1 MNNGT
6 DFDPELLRPIE
17 RIWEPDLRNT
27 GYVRFDH
34 ATGEWIHVNIRD
46 QHEAISQIMLHSDV
60 PKDILTQFETARNL
74 YLYAWFVYRFYP
86 VAEHQALTC
95 LEFALRERY
104 EAEAPRA
111 YRSNDGK
118 LYLKG
123 SLRYAIERGYVK
135 HEEFCRWHESARLRA
150 TYRYEQEKLQEMDAN
165 GLTQIDLDYSEVMVT
180 DADRN
185 WEYLNT
191 LLQYL
196 PGLRNQYAHGTT
208 LLHNRVL
215 TILET
220 VSEVINQ
227 IYASA

>member
-1 MNNGT
+1 MSTKT

-17 RIWEPDLRNT
+17 RIWEPDLRNMC
-27 GYVRFDH
+27 YVRIDH
-34 ATGEWIHVNIRD
+34 ETGKWIDLDIRD
-46 QHEAISQIMLHSDV
+46 QYEAISQIILHADV

-86 VAEHQALTC
+86 VAEHQSLTC

-104 EAEAPRA
+104 KAEAPCK
-111 YRSNDGK
+111 YRSRDGK

-123 SLRYAIERGYVK
+123 SLRYAVDRGYVK
-135 HEEFCRWHESARLRA
+135 HEGFCRWHKSANTRA
-150 TYRYEQEKLQEMDAN
+150 TYRYEEEKLQEMNAK
-165 GLTQIDLDYSEVMVT
+165 GLTQIDLDYSEATVT

-185 WEYLNT
+185 WDYLNT

-196 PGLRNQYAHGTT
+196 PELRNKYAHGTT
-208 LLHNRVL
+208 QLHNRVL
-215 TILET
+215 TTLET
-220 VSEVINQ
+220 VSEIINQ